1 MWRERVHTAFE
12 EQWENLVNIG
22 DGRELYFV
30 GNESGQSHLFTR
42 QQTPGYLLGARCV
55 PAAWATKVATV
66 GAESGGEAQDLA
78 AGEVRALPWSVYVF
92 GSCRCFEEESSM
104 L

>member
-22 DGRELYFV
+22 DGRELYLV
-30 GNESGQSHLFTR
+30 GNESGHSHLFTR
-42 QQTPGYLLGARCV
+42 QQTLAYLLGARCV

-66 GAESGGEAQDLA
+66 GAESGGEAQDRSFSKDLQA
-78 AGEVRALPWSVYVF
+78 VSIATSKLLSDI
-92 GSCRCFEEESSM
+92 
-104 L
+104 LIK